1 MCLDMIR
8 MKLQPR
14 SLTRYTHVSQFV
26 ADCRLLFRNAY
37 HYNPVRL
44 PHSLTHSLTKKYI
57 NIFLIHKSYS
67 VPYRI
72 YAKTIHNST
81 HSTHKTSLTL
91 LTVSC
96 KSDGLIICGKPL

>member
-37 HYNPVRL
+37 HYNPVR
-44 PHSLTHSLTKKYI
+44 PPYSLTHS
-57 NIFLIHKSYS
+57 NYS
-67 VPYRI
+67 L
-72 YAKTIHNST
+72 
-81 HSTHKTSLTL
+81 THKLMLWLSI
-91 LTVSC
+91 
-96 KSDGLIICGKPL
+96 LIFF